1 MSCVHPGVIT
11 LPYAN
16 RRMSSLPQAVNRF
29 SASFPPWQK
38 CRLQPRTSTSSSV
51 DYGGCNLHYFPRQ
64 YGLSAAHAQVGLK
77 RSNIHYSVPD

>member
-29 SASFPPWQK
+29 SPSFPPWQK
-38 CRLQPRTSTSSSV
+38 CRLQPRIYTGSAMIERIRRDAGDENSKDSRRHGEDSGMSV
-51 DYGGCNLHYFPRQ
+51 QKVFWR
-64 YGLSAAHAQVGLK
+64 
-77 RSNIHYSVPD
+77 

>member
-29 SASFPPWQK
+29 SPSFPPWQK
-38 CRLQPRTSTSSSV
+38 CRLQPLIFTSRATVDLSRPTVSNGKARTG
-51 DYGGCNLHYFPRQ
+51 D
-64 YGLSAAHAQVGLK
+64 GLVGF
-77 RSNIHYSVPD
+77 